1 MWYTVDV
8 MLTGVDS
15 VVFTGVS
22 GCFGGTS
29 TPKAFWKAL
38 LKKQAFFL
46 PRAETTYGHTAE
58 ELFPG
63 TVLPGVCAML
73 GENFACRAD
82 TIPLP
87 PDLGIGDNSDYWFA
101 AQLLH
106 DALADAGLP
115 LTDSRTD
122 RIALFV
128 GYESSFNPAS
138 VNWLWHANVIGQ
150 IVGTLQRFFPETSY
164 EQMDALRDELTQTL
178 PLLKRRQIELA
189 RGEGLV
195 RNLAQAFAICDT
207 ATLCA
212 AGESSVFVGL
222 EAASNALKLR
232 QCDVAVVLTL
242 QPPLTQTQMAGEA
255 ALMPFSQ
262 KRTLAPFTATTEGT
276 LPGEGG
282 AAFVL
287 RRLSDA
293 RKTGAKHLYAK
304 LHGCAQ
310 LSGLLPEEDGLQETL
325 RRALHRSLRR
335 LPNGFRD
342 IDYWEMNASGIP
354 EEDAAEEA
362 LLNKVTANR
371 GAHIPLLAVG
381 SAKTGFGH
389 TFTAAGAL
397 GLLKG
402 ILAVSHRVLPPSV
415 TPVDET
421 FRLCEPEQAYYWV
434 QEARPWIASSIR
446 PRRLAV
452 SSLSKA
458 GRAGAAVLEEISE

>member
-1 MWYTVDV
+1 M
-8 MLTGVDS
+8 
-15 VVFTGVS
+15 
-22 GCFGGTS
+22 
-29 TPKAFWKAL
+29 
-38 LKKQAFFL
+38 
-46 PRAETTYGHTAE
+46 PRAVTGEGHSAE
-58 ELFPG
+58 ELFSE
-63 TVLPGVCAML
+63 TVLPEVCAML
-73 GENFACRAD
+73 GERFACRAD

-87 PDLGIGDNSDYWFA
+87 PDLGIGDNADTWFA
-101 AQLLH
+101 AQLVH
-106 DALADAGLP
+106 DALMDAGLP
-115 LTDSRTD
+115 QTESRTD

-128 GYESSFNPAS
+128 GYESSFNPAA
-138 VNWLWHANVIGQ
+138 VNWLWHANVVGQ
-150 IVGTLQRFFPETSY
+150 IVGTLHRFFPEASY
-164 EQMDALRDELTQTL
+164 EQLDALHTELTQTL
-178 PLLKRRQIELA
+178 PLLKRRQIDLA

-195 RNLAQAFAICDT
+195 RNLAQAFSICDT
-207 ATLCA
+207 ATLCN

-222 EAASNALKLR
+222 EAASNALKLK
-232 QCDVAVVLTL
+232 QCDVAVVLVL
-242 QPPLTQTQMAGEA
+242 QPPISQTQLVGEA
-255 ALMPFSQ
+255 ALMPFSRQ
-262 KRTLAPFTATTEGT
+262 RGLLPFTAATEGT

-293 RKTGAKHLYAK
+293 RKSGVEPLYAK
-304 LHGCAQ
+304 LHGTAQ
-310 LSGLLPEEDGLQETL
+310 LSGLSPEGDNLQETL
-325 RRALHRSLRR
+325 RRALHRAMRR

-354 EEDAAEEA
+354 AEDAAEEA

-381 SAKTGFGH
+381 SAKTSFGH

-402 ILAVSHRVLPPSV
+402 ILAISHRVLPPSV

-434 QEARPWIASSIR
+434 QEARPWIASSMR

-452 SSLSKA
+452 SSLAQS
-458 GRAGAAVLEEISE
+458 GRAGAAVLEEVSE